1 MTRRPVVRPTAH
13 WVALSA
19 LVVFLVAVLVAQ
31 GYVQHLG
38 GSAADGAVSR
48 GDARSV
54 PQAVRD
60 GGPVVAA
67 RSDGQ
72 VRTSAPP
79 ARTVALTFDDGPDPR
94 WTPEILKVLE
104 KHGAHATFFEVG
116 QEAIAH
122 PDLVRAIVGAGNE
135 VGVHTFTHVD
145 LGTAPD
151 WRRQLEITLGEQALI
166 DATGRT
172 AALLRPPYSS
182 TNAAVDDAG
191 WGAIQAAGADGFV
204 TVLSTQDSEDWRR
217 PGVEQIVHNAAP
229 RGDGGQVLLM
239 HDGGGDRSET
249 VAALER
255 LLSELSA
262 RGFRVTTVSD
272 AFGLSGSTRPA
283 TFAERATSAVTAGA
297 VRLSDG
303 VVLAVEVALLISGI
317 LVVLRSVLVV
327 IVAARHVRLSRGHA
341 ARATRPRRRGADLL
355 AVTDP
360 VTVIVPA
367 YNESAGIE
375 AAVRSIAASTHPV
388 EVIVV
393 DDGSS
398 DGTADIVE
406 RLALPG
412 VRVIRQANG
421 GKPAAL
427 NTGIAAASHEL
438 IVMVDGDTVFE
449 PDTVTRL
456 VQPFADPA
464 VGAISG
470 NTKVVNRSGILGRW
484 QHIEYVVGFNLD
496 RRLFDLAECMPTVPG
511 AIGAFRRSALAGVG
525 GVSDDTLA
533 EDTDLTMSILRAGWR
548 VVYRE
553 DARAWTEV
561 PASLGALWRQRYRWC
576 YGTMQAMWKHRRAVF
591 QTGPAGRLGRRG
603 LTYLLLLQ
611 VLLPLLAP
619 VVDVFAVY
627 GVLFLDP
634 IRVLGLWLFFL
645 VVQSL
650 VAAYAFRLDGER
662 LGPLWTLPLQQVV
675 YRQLMYLVVIQSV
688 FTAIA
693 GRRLRW
699 QRMQRYGTL
708 AGVVEPTASS
718 AAPLVGA
725 AGEVNAVSGRS
736 ART

>member
-1 MTRRPVVRPTAH
+1 MTPGSGVRPTAH
-13 WVALSA
+13 WIALST
-19 LVVFLVAVLVAQ
+19 LVMFLVAVLVVQ

-38 GSAADGAVSR
+38 DSAQDGAVAR
-48 GDARSV
+48 GAAEAV
-54 PQAVRD
+54 PRELTT
-60 GGPVVAA
+60 GGPVVTTT
-67 RSDGQ
+67 SGGG
-72 VRTSAPP
+72 VRTSVPP
-79 ARTVALTFDDGPDPR
+79 SHTVALTFDDGPDPR
-94 WTPEILKVLE
+94 WTPEILRVL
-104 KHGAHATFFEVG
+104 KKYGAHATFFQIG
-116 QEAIAH
+116 QQAIAH
-122 PDLVRAIVGAGNE
+122 PGLVREVVADGNE
-135 VGVHTFTHVD
+135 VGVHSFTHVN

-151 WRRQLEITLGEQALI
+151 WRRDLEITLGEQALL

-172 AALLRPPYSS
+172 TALLRPPYSS

-191 WGAIQAAGADGFV
+191 WQSIRAAGADGLV
-204 TVLSTQDSEDWRR
+204 TVLTTLDSEDWRK
-217 PGVEQIVHNAAP
+217 PGVDAILRNATP
-229 RGDGGQVLLM
+229 EGDAGQVLLM

-255 LLSELSA
+255 LLPELAA
-262 RGFRVTTVSD
+262 RGIRVTTVSD
-272 AFGLSGSTRPA
+272 AFGLTGTSRPA
-283 TFAERATSAVTAGA
+283 AFSERAAAAVTAGA

-303 VVLAVEVALLISGI
+303 VVTAVEIALLVSGI
-317 LVVLRSVLVV
+317 LVLLRSVLVV
-327 IVAARHVRLSRGHA
+327 VVAARHVRLTRGG
-341 ARATRPRRRGADLL
+341 ARRPGPVRAGAG
-355 AVTDP
+355 AEVVSDP

-367 YNESAGIE
+367 FNESAGIE

-406 RLALPG
+406 HLGLPR
-412 VRVIRQANG
+412 VRVIRQRNG

-427 NTGIAAASHEL
+427 NTGIAAASHEF

-456 VQPFADPA
+456 VQAFADPS

-470 NTKVVNRSGILGRW
+470 NTKVVNRRGVLGRW

-511 AIGAFRRSALAGVG
+511 AIGAFRRAALAEVG

-561 PASLGALWRQRYRWC
+561 PAGLGALWRQRYRWC
-576 YGTMQAMWKHRRAVF
+576 YGTMQAMWKHRRAVV
-591 QTGPAGRLGRRG
+591 QTGAAGRLGRRG

-627 GVLFLDP
+627 GILFLDP
-634 IRVLGLWLFFL
+634 VRVLGLWLFFL
-645 VVQSL
+645 VVQTA

-662 LGPLWTLPLQQVV
+662 LAPLWTLPLQQLV

-708 AGVVEPTASS
+708 PAHGARPAAEPVRPHGAG
-718 AAPLVGA
+718 
-725 AGEVNAVSGRS
+725 
-736 ART
+736 